1 MSRPDPS
8 PPGAAIFGCAA
19 TRLSDD
25 ERAFFKDADPLG
37 FILFARNVETPDQ
50 VKGLVAELRASVGRD
65 DAPVLIDQEGGRVA
79 RLRPPHW
86 REAPP
91 ARRFGDLALTD
102 RFVAAEAVALNS
114 RLIAQELHAL
124 GIDVD
129 CLPLLDVPS
138 PGAHGIIGDRAYSDD
153 PDMVAMLGRA
163 ACGGLLAGGVLPVIK
178 HVPGHGRARVDSHE
192 ELPVVETP
200 FDELVARDFQP
211 FKALAEMPIAMTA
224 HVIYTDIDPDRPA
237 TTSSEVITKVIR
249 RLIGFDGLL
258 LTDDI
263 GMSALSGAMGLRG
276 RAALA
281 AGCDVV
287 LHCSG
292 KLDEMKAVAG
302 SISALSD
309 AAQDRFRRAREKI
322 RPPEPFDSAAA
333 DHHIAE
339 LLKAAEA

>member
-1 MSRPDPS
+1 MSHPDPT
-8 PPGAAIFGCAA
+8 PPGAAIFGCSA
-19 TRLSDD
+19 TQLSDD
-25 ERAFFKDADPLG
+25 ERAFFKESDPLG
-37 FILFARNVETPDQ
+37 FILFARNIEAPDQ
-50 VKGLVAELRASVGRD
+50 VKALVADLRDSVGRAE
-65 DAPVLIDQEGGRVA
+65 APVLIDQEGGRVA
-79 RLRPPHW
+79 RLPPPHW

-91 ARRFGDLALTD
+91 ALRFGELALVD

-129 CLPLLDVPS
+129 CLPLLDIPA
-138 PGAHGIIGDRAYSDD
+138 PDGHGIIGDRAYGDD
-153 PDMVAMLGRA
+153 PDLVAMLGRA

-178 HVPGHGRARVDSHE
+178 HVPGHGRARVDSHQD
-192 ELPVVETP
+192 LPIVEASLDDLT
-200 FDELVARDFQP
+200 ARDFQP
-211 FKALAEMPIAMTA
+211 FKALSEMPIGMTA

-237 TTSSEVITKVIR
+237 TTSSEVISKVIR

-263 GMSALSGAMGLRG
+263 GMSALSGAMGLRA

-292 KLDEMKAVAG
+292 KLDEMVAVAD
-302 SISALSD
+302 SISPLNE
-309 AAQDRFRRAREKI
+309 AAEDRFRRARKQF
-322 RPPEPFDSAAA
+322 RVPEAFDAAAA

-339 LLKAAEA
+339 LLKVAQA